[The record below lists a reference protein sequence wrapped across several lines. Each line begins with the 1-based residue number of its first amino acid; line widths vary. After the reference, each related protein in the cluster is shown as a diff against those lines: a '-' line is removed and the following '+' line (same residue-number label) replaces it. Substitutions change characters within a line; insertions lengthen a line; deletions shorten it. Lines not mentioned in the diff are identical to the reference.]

1 MPELPEVETLKREL
15 NKVLIGLEIKDTQ
28 VLWAKTVGPFSP
40 NEFLKQI
47 KGKKIKEVRRR
58 AKMLFIDFEGDLA
71 LAVHLKMTG
80 QLIFVPACPRTVLRG
95 SSRTVLGQAVL
106 GGHPDDQMLE
116 KQPSKY
122 TRLIFEFT
130 DKSKLYFNDLRKFGW
145 VRLADDKQ
153 IGKLVENIGPEP
165 LSPIFT
171 PSLLA
176 EIFKKYKNRTIKQ
189 ILLDQT
195 LIAGIG
201 NIYADEA
208 CFLSKF
214 LPTRKVSTLKPAEIK
229 NLRDNI
235 IKVLKLS
242 IQKKGTSSRNYRR
255 SDGTRGGFVPHL
267 NVYGREGE
275 PCKVCGRPIQK
286 IRHAG
291 RGTHFCAS
299 CQK

>member
-15 NKVLIGLEIKDTQ
+15 NKVLPGLKIKDTQ
-28 VLWAKTVGPFSP
+28 VLWAKTVSP
-40 NEFLKQI
+40 LSPSVFLKQI
-47 KGKKIKEVRRR
+47 KGKKIKEIRRR
-58 AKMLFIDFEGDLA
+58 AKMLFIDLEGDLA

-80 QLIFVPACPRTVLRG
+80 QLIYKDIA
-95 SSRTVLGQAVL
+95 
-106 GGHPDDQMLE
+106 GGHPDDQMAE

-130 DKSKLYFNDLRKFGW
+130 DKSNLYFNDLRKFGW
-145 VRLADDKQ
+145 VKLVDDKQ
-153 IGKLVENIGPEP
+153 MDKLVENVGPEP
-165 LSPIFT
+165 LSSIFT
-171 PSLLA
+171 PQVLID
-176 EIFKKYKNRTIKQ
+176 IFKKYPNRTIKQ

-208 CFLSKF
+208 CFLSKL
-214 LPTRKVSTLKPAEIK
+214 LPTRKSSTLKPAQVK
-229 NLRDNI
+229 DLRDNI

-255 SDGTRGGFVPHL
+255 SDGSMGGFVPHL
-267 NVYGREGE
+267 NVYGRKGE
-275 PCKVCGRPIQK
+275 SCKICAQPIEK
-286 IRHAG
+286 IRHVG
-291 RGTHFCAS
+291 RGTHFCKH

>member
-15 NKVLIGLEIKDTQ
+15 NKALIGLKLKDSRI
-28 VLWAKTVGPFSP
+28 LWAKAVSP
-40 NEFLKQI
+40 LSPDEFLKQI
-47 KGKKIKEVRRR
+47 KGKRIKEVRRR
-58 AKMLFIDFEGDLA
+58 AKMLFIDLEGELA

-80 QLIFVPACPRTVLRG
+80 QLIYKNIA
-95 SSRTVLGQAVL
+95 
-106 GGHPDDQMLE
+106 GGHPDGEMLE

-122 TRLIFEFT
+122 TRIIFEFT

-145 VRLADDKQ
+145 VKLVGDEQ
-153 IGKLVENIGPEP
+153 MGKLIENLGPEP
-165 LSPIFT
+165 LSPVFT
-171 PSLLA
+171 PSLLG

-208 CFLSKF
+208 CFLSNL
-214 LPTRKVSTLKPAEIK
+214 LPTKKSSSLKPTQIK
-229 NLRDNI
+229 ILRDNI

-267 NVYGREGE
+267 NVYGRAGLA
-275 PCKVCGRPIQK
+275 CKVCDRPIKK
-286 IRHAG
+286 IKHNG
-291 RGTHFCAS
+291 RGTHFCLK

>member
-15 NKVLIGLEIKDTQ
+15 SRAVVGLDIKNCEI
-28 VLWAKTVGPFSP
+28 LWAKTVSP
-40 NEFLKQI
+40 LSPKKFTEQI
-47 KGKKIKEVRRR
+47 QDKKIVGVRRR
-58 AKMLFIDFEGDLA
+58 AKMLFLDLEGNHA
-71 LAVHLKMTG
+71 LAIHLKMTG
-80 QLIFVPACPRTVLRG
+80 QLIYSPRHSGARNIT
-95 SSRTVLGQAVL
+95 
-106 GGHPDDQMLE
+106 GGHPDEEMLE

-130 DKSKLYFNDLRKFGW
+130 DRSKLYFNDLRKFGW
-145 VRLADDKQ
+145 VRFVTDKEMK
-153 IGKLVENIGPEP
+153 KLIEKIGPEP
-165 LSPIFT
+165 LSTAFT
-171 PSLLA
+171 SNLVTD
-176 EIFKKYKNRTIKQ
+176 IFKKNKNKSIKQ

-201 NIYADEA
+201 NIYADES
-208 CFLSKF
+208 CFLSK
-214 LPTRKVSTLKPAEIK
+214 LKPDRKAHTLKPGQIK

-255 SDGTRGGFVPHL
+255 SDGTMGGFVPHL

-275 PCKVCGRPIQK
+275 PCKVCHQPVQK
-286 IRHAG
+286 TRHAG
-291 RGTHFCAS
+291 RGTHFCPR

>member
-15 NKVLIGLEIKDTQ
+15 SRVVVGLKIKNCK
-28 VLWAKTVGPFSP
+28 VLWAKTVSP
-40 NEFLKQI
+40 LSPKKFAKQT
-47 KGKKIKEVRRR
+47 KNKKIVGVRRR
-58 AKMLFIDFEGDLA
+58 AKMLFLDLEGSQA

-80 QLIFVPACPRTVLRG
+80 QLIFLPPRTVLRG
-95 SSRTVLGQAVL
+95 SSRAVL

-145 VRLADDKQ
+145 
-153 IGKLVENIGPEP
+153 IKLVTDKEMSKLTEKVGPEP

-171 PSLLA
+171 PNLLI

-189 ILLDQT
+189 ILLDQS

-208 CFLSKF
+208 CFLSK
-214 LPTRKVSTLKPAEIK
+214 LRPDRKTQTLKPAQIK
-229 NLRDNI
+229 NLRENI

-255 SDGTRGGFVPHL
+255 SDGSRGGFVPHL
-267 NVYGREGE
+267 NVYGRESE
-275 PCKVCGRPIQK
+275 HCKVCHRTIQK
-286 IRHAG
+286 IRHIG
-291 RGTHFCAS
+291 RGTHFCPH

>member
-1 MPELPEVETLKREL
+1 MPELPEVETLRREL
-15 NKVLIGLEIKDTQ
+15 SRAVVGLKIKDSQ
-28 VLWAKTVGPFSP
+28 VLWAKAVSP
-40 NEFLKQI
+40 LSPEEFTKQI
-47 KGKKIKEVRRR
+47 KNKKIIGVRRR
-58 AKMLFIDFEGDLA
+58 AKMLFLDLEGKKA

-80 QLIFVPACPRTVLRG
+80 QLIYSPRRG
-95 SSRTVLGQAVL
+95 EARNIA
-106 GGHPDDQMLE
+106 GGHPDNQMTE

-145 VRLADDKQ
+145 VRLVNDKEM
-153 IGKLVENIGPEP
+153 GTLVSKVGPEP
-165 LSPIFT
+165 LSPAFT
-171 PSLLA
+171 PKLLA
-176 EIFKKYKNRTIKQ
+176 KIFNKYKNRTIKQ

-208 CFLSKF
+208 CFLSKL
-214 LPTRKVSTLKPAEIK
+214 LPTRKSNTLKPSQLK
-229 NLRDNI
+229 DLRDNI
-235 IKVLKLS
+235 VKVLKLS

-255 SDGTRGGFVPHL
+255 SDGSLGGFVHHL
-267 NVYGREGE
+267 KVYGRAGQ
-275 PCKVCGRPIQK
+275 PCKVCKRPIQK

-291 RGTHFCAS
+291 RGTHFCAH

>member
-15 NKVLIGLEIKDTQ
+15 SKVLVGLKIKDGQ
-28 VLWAKTVGPFSP
+28 ILWPKTISP
-40 NEFLKQI
+40 LSPADFIKQI
-47 KGKKIKEVRRR
+47 KNKKIIGVNRR
-58 AKMLFIDFEGDLA
+58 AKILFLNIEGPWSIA
-71 LAVHLKMTG
+71 IHLKMTG
-80 QLIFVPACPRTVLRG
+80 QLIFVPPKTILGRPLKRT
-95 SSRTVLGQAVL
+95 VL
-106 GGHPDDQMLE
+106 GGHPDNQMLE

-145 VRLADDKQ
+145 V
-153 IGKLVENIGPEP
+153 KLVSDENIDKINHQTGPEP

-171 PSLLA
+171 PQILIN
-176 EIFKKYKNRTIKQ
+176 IFKKYPNRTIKQ
-189 ILLDQT
+189 MLLDQK

-208 CFLSKF
+208 CFLSKL
-214 LPTRKVSTLKPAEIK
+214 LPTRKSSTLKPAQIK

-242 IQKKGTSSRNYRR
+242 IQKKGTSSKNYRR
-255 SDGTRGGFVPHL
+255 SDGSRGGFVPYL
-267 NVYGREGE
+267 NVYGREAE

-291 RGTHFCAS
+291 RGTHYCS
-299 CQK
+299 HCQK